1 MKAAFALLALATS
14 TLAQGLQ
21 ERWYSNPPGYSS
33 PPVETDTT
41 TWTTFTSTTICPV
54 TSTTTEK
61 GTTKWVTTIATSTV
75 VVTSCVGG
83 CGGVVTVP
91 GPTGWET
98 TTTDVVVTYT
108 TTCPVEET
116 ITAPGTTYTKT
127 YTTTSVVETVVPTT
141 IVHTVTGPPHT
152 TAVQTEVIETVTSLC
167 PITDTTTISGKEV
180 TVTYTTTSYYTTHVP
195 THVQVTTTAPDK
207 TETAITGV
215 YSTITSLCP
224 VTDTTTISG
233 KEVIVTYTTT
243 SYYTTHVPTHVEV
256 TTTAPGKTETA
267 ITGVYSTI
275 TSLCPVTE
283 TKTISGSVA
292 TVTYTTTSYIVTKIG
307 TTVEA
312 SVTLPPKT
320 TTVETGVLQT
330 ITSLCPVTETQ
341 TISGIVYTVTKTTTS
356 LIVTHGYT
364 TEYSKTTLPP
374 QTQTVE
380 TGVLQTITSLCPVTE
395 IQTISGVTYT
405 VTKTSTSLI
414 VTHGYTT
421 DYSQTTLPPQTQ
433 TVETEVLQTITS
445 LCPVT
450 EIQTISGVIYT
461 VTKTSTSLIVT
472 HGYYTD
478 YSQTTLPPQTK
489 TIETYAY
496 QTSTALYPI
505 TQVQTVSGIPITKVY
520 TSTIYT
526 EVKVPTTIVQYT
538 TTQATEYKTTDVY
551 ETTTCVENVYTTV
564 SAGSTIVL
572 TATETNTIKV
582 TSVHTLTST
591 LPAATGKVTV
601 YVPTT
606 IGNTIE
612 TVDIVT
618 VPSVVTTVTIPT
630 TYWANTTHA
639 QTSTYIQPSTL
650 TVGGET
656 TSYYVQSTTEVTS
669 GVSMSSVSAT
679 PSAPIEAN
687 AAGKNGVVMGAI
699 VGLMGLLVLF

>member
-1 MKAAFALLALATS
+1 MFSPSIYSTFALLALATS

-152 TAVQTEVIETVTSLC
+152 TAVPTEVIETV
-167 PITDTTTISGKEV
+167 
-180 TVTYTTTSYYTTHVP
+180 
-195 THVQVTTTAPDK
+195 
-207 TETAITGV
+207 
-215 YSTITSLCP
+215 TSLCP

-233 KEVIVTYTTT
+233 KEVTVTYTTT

-283 TKTISGSVA
+283 TKTISGGVA

-307 TTVEA
+307 TTVAA

-320 TTVETGVLQT
+320 TTVDTRVLQT

-356 LIVTHGYT
+356 LIVTHGYI
-364 TEYSKTTLPP
+364 TEHSK
-374 QTQTVE
+374 
-380 TGVLQTITSLCPVTE
+380 
-395 IQTISGVTYT
+395 
-405 VTKTSTSLI
+405 
-414 VTHGYTT
+414 
-421 DYSQTTLPPQTQ
+421 TTLPPQTQ

-450 EIQTISGVIYT
+450 EIQTISGIIYT

-472 HGYYTD
+472 HGYHTD

-496 QTSTALYPI
+496 QTSTVLYPVTHI
-505 TQVQTVSGIPITKVY
+505 QTVSGIPITKVY

-551 ETTTCVENVYTTV
+551 ETTTCIENVYTTV

-582 TSVHTLTST
+582 TSVHTFTST

-612 TVDIVT
+612 TIAVVT
-618 VPSVVTTVTIPT
+618 IPSVVKTVTIPT

-639 QTSTYIQPSTL
+639 HTSTYYQPSTL

-656 TSYYVQSTTEVTS
+656 TSYYVQPTTQVTS
-669 GVSMSSVSAT
+669 ALSVSSVAAT
-679 PSAPIEAN
+679 PSAPVEAN
-687 AAGKNGVVMGAI
+687 TAGKNGVTMGAI